1 MQKKVTLS
9 LDTKLV
15 EEVQRLVREGRAK
28 SQSEFVG
35 QALQARLKEIKKQR
49 RRQRLLEASQD
60 PVFLAEIEQLE
71 HEFAS
76 ADAEAARMIQ

>member
-9 LDTKLV
+9 LDNKLV

-28 SQSEFVG
+28 SQSEFFG
-35 QALQARLKEIKKQR
+35 EALEAQLKEIRKQR
-49 RRQRLLEASQD
+49 RRKLLLEASRD

-76 ADAEAARMIQ
+76 ADAEAARMIE

>member
-28 SQSEFVG
+28 SQSEFFG
-35 QALQARLKEIKKQR
+35 EALEARLKEIKRQR
-49 RRQRLLEASQD
+49 RRKLLLEASQD

-76 ADAEAARMIQ
+76 ADVEAARMIE